1 MQNVQHQTQK
11 QMSEAKIQ
19 LLDEK
24 HSQPVEEFILKNNQY
39 SYILLLQQNATPI
52 QKSAEALSQMQ
63 WIKQRTSLTNPVQ
76 MVANE
81 IPLKLKLFGHSSWA
95 GMRTGKYFF
104 LTLDLDRPST
114 IVTLIYP

>member
-24 HSQPVEEFILKNNQY
+24 HSQHVEAFILENKQH
-39 SYILLLQQNATPI
+39 SYITLLQQNAMPI

-95 GMRTGKYFF
+95 YTEENMFF
-104 LTLDLDRPST
+104 LH
-114 IVTLIYP
+114 